1 MERALGVTQ
10 PVLTHISHIG
20 TPRPERGHILN
31 PGSHQKQGVKALREP
46 QKAQEAGA
54 AELDKS
60 PMAMYSG
67 RLPGGG
73 NRHQPSVEEQG
84 PILAKREQRRRA
96 IAYKGF
102 ISHSPRVGHDM
113 G

>member
-54 AELDKS
+54 AELDRRQES
-60 PMAMYSG
+60 H
-67 RLPGGG
+67 G
-73 NRHQPSVEEQG
+73 NVLRKASWR
-84 PILAKREQRRRA
+84 REQAPTFCGRVR
-96 IAYKGF
+96 
-102 ISHSPRVGHDM
+102 SHPGKKRTEKKSHCL
-113 G
+113 